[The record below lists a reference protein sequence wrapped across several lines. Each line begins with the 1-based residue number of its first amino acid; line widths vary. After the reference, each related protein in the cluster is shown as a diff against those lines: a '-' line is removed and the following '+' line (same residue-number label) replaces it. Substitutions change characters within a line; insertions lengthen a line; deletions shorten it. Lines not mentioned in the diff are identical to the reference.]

1 MKYKVFN
8 SSDKNVSKFVFEK
21 DDDGVQKGI
30 AVEAVLYR
38 YNSYEERTVV
48 CCSTQCGC
56 PVGCSFCGT
65 GKFFVRNLTANEI
78 IEQVTT
84 VLSTIDCDIQKVKKL
99 QIMFMSMG
107 EPFLNYKNVKKAITA
122 LAYIYPTAQLL
133 ISTSAPKAIK
143 RSLFDFLHFSRSQPK
158 VGLQFSVH
166 ESTDEARRKLIASD
180 SLSLAN
186 IGFVGELWAQ
196 HTGRRPFFNYCVHEG
211 NNRQED
217 VNNLLRN
224 FNPDVWECTL
234 SVICEKD
241 KTMQNAINEKLDI
254 IKDFSSKMRNAGY
267 SLRVFNPAGQ
277 DDIGGGCG
285 QLWYFQEW
293 LKQQGGQVYGEKN
306 RRGI

>member
-1 MKYKVFN
+1 MKYQIFN

-21 DDDGVQKGI
+21 DSDGVHKGI

-217 VNNLLRN
+217 VNNLLKN

-254 IKDFSSKMRNAGY
+254 IQDFSSKMQDAGY

-293 LKQQGGQVYGEKN
+293 LKQ
-306 RRGI
+306 

>member
-78 IEQVTT
+78 VEQVTI

-107 EPFLNYKNVKKAITA
+107 EPFLNYENVKKAITA
-122 LAYIYPTAQLL
+122 LAYIYPAAQLL

-143 RSLFDFLHFSRSQPK
+143 RSLFDFLQFSRSQPK

-166 ESTDEARRKLIASD
+166 ESTDEKRGKLIASD
-180 SLSLAN
+180 TLSLAN

-254 IKDFSSKMRNAGY
+254 IQDFLGKMRNAGY

-293 LKQQGGQVYGEKN
+293 LKHQGGDTYGEKN
-306 RRGI
+306 RRDI